1 MKSLK
6 NINKAVFEIVT
17 LLLQN
22 DNIKKLLF
30 WDSADALSLEVPDIS
45 IQRYIDDKYIW
56 LYPAVE
62 TGIQNFERNTFLIVN
77 LEEINLRSMDANTSA
92 SGAIYVTTDAKHS
105 LLDNNQLRLLVLA
118 DEVRQSLD
126 NHKLSAAGELQ
137 INSIRQQMISEF
149 RSAYRISFSLSDQS
163 TRKAEI

>member
-45 IQRYIDDKYIW
+45 IQRYIDDKYI
-56 LYPAVE
+56 
-62 TGIQNFERNTFLIVN
+62 
-77 LEEINLRSMDANTSA
+77 
-92 SGAIYVTTDAKHS
+92 
-105 LLDNNQLRLLVLA
+105 
-118 DEVRQSLD
+118 
-126 NHKLSAAGELQ
+126 
-137 INSIRQQMISEF
+137 
-149 RSAYRISFSLSDQS
+149 
-163 TRKAEI
+163 